1 MVSPPWTR
9 CRDGLADRDLLLVLD
24 NCEHVVSAV
33 VQLVEELIARLP
45 GLHVLATSREPL
57 WVMDELN
64 HRLAPL
70 TVAGID
76 AGLAEIDACPAA
88 RLFRERAGDRLHPS
102 LETDRAVGLMGEIC
116 RRVDG
121 IPLAIELIAA
131 MVAGLELE
139 DISRHLDELFD
150 LLPHAARRADGSQ
163 RSLRST
169 VEWSDALL
177 SEDERR
183 LLRRLAVLDGR
194 FDLTAINAVCASDG
208 QSAARV
214 AGLTGRLVER
224 SLLQKHEA
232 TGEYQ
237 LLETIRQYATERL
250 ALAGELDA
258 IGDRH
263 ACCDLEIDLR
273 ESGAMMTGPERP
285 HLEVLERIEDNTRG
299 ALERLLE
306 IADGGEESYPNS
318 RDNAA
323 PGISKG
329 GARLN
334 LVAVVTTTTAGR
346 RSHLGRHEPTW
357 PDSVS
362 TACQHDLRLPTR
374 DESAASLRMCPVH
387 STSGRS

>member
-1 MVSPPWTR
+1 M
-9 CRDGLADRDLLLVLD
+9 
-24 NCEHVVSAV
+24 
-33 VQLVEELIARLP
+33 
-45 GLHVLATSREPL
+45 
-57 WVMDELN
+57 
-64 HRLAPL
+64 
-70 TVAGID
+70 AGTD
-76 AGLAEIDACPAA
+76 AGLAEINACPAV

-102 LETDRAVGLMGEIC
+102 LETNRAVGLMGEIC

-121 IPLAIELIAA
+121 LPLAIELTAA

-139 DISRHLDELFD
+139 DISRHLGELVD
-150 LLPHAARRADGSQ
+150 LLPFAARPAI
-163 RSLRST
+163 